1 MLVLAGIGL
10 GGSDSYK
17 EDDEG
22 VEAHGPHGD
31 SDYKSSS

>member
-22 VEAHGPHGD
+22 VEAHGD